1 MSAFCQM
8 QKITKV
14 SACCLLIFVC
24 LAKSSIIDLTSGHSF
39 FAALDES
46 QKVKLYWNVDTA
58 KKEISFTVEAQTTGW
73 VGFGISTGQGKM
85 QGADIVIGWV
95 KDGKTYFKDRHA
107 TGYSTPKI
115 DSQQDYVL
123 IALQEESGKT
133 VMKFKRK
140 FETCDTDDN
149 SIKEGTTKVIYA
161 MHPEDPESEDNIPMH
176 TIRGARSVFL
186 LNAIKDVPKLPADA
200 KTFSFLMNKTQ
211 LPPKRT
217 TYYYRVFQ
225 FPTLPERRDVIRIE
239 PVIQE
244 GNEGIVHHI
253 LLYQCDHNNFP
264 SSNLSYEGVGNS
276 PDMPPAVKSCTGPS
290 TIAAW
295 AIGGETFYFP
305 EHVGFSIG
313 TNDSPKIVVMEMHY
327 DNPLQKTG
335 ILDSS
340 GLRFHYTSQVRE
352 YQAGILTVGWL
363 VSKNMIIPPHQ
374 ESWETQGYC
383 VEDCTKEGMKGSS
396 LSGGGIKIFA
406 SALHTHLA
414 GHAAYTKHVRDGVEL
429 PEIIRD
435 DNYDFNFQE
444 FQIPAE
450 ETTVMP
456 GDTLITGCKYHTKDH
471 PKSGGLGTTE
481 EMCLSFHYYYPKINL
496 SNCLSCQCPAVQNW
510 YQSHYSQHPAKNN
523 SLWNDKWTPGLRASY
538 RDTNAINAHCSG
550 VDGKDLPGLG
560 WKVVDKPKID
570 TPLKPE
576 PVCQDVPS
584 SSPNKLASYSLG
596 LVTILF
602 AVLLSCIY

>member
-1 MSAFCQM
+1 M

-24 LAKSSIIDLTSGHSF
+24 LAKSSIIDFTSGHSF

-58 KKEISFTVEAQTTGW
+58 KKEIYFTVEAQTTGW

-107 TGYSTPKI
+107 TGHSTPKI

-140 FETCDTDDN
+140 FETCDPDDN

-161 MHPEDPESEDNIPMH
+161 MHPKDPESEDNIPMH

-200 KTFSFLMNKTQ
+200 KTFAFLMNKTQ

-225 FPTLPERRDVIRIE
+225 FPTLPGRRDIIRIE
-239 PVIQE
+239 PVIQD

-340 GLRFHYTSQVRE
+340 GLRFHYTSQLRE

-363 VSKNMIIPPHQ
+363 VSERMIIPPHQ

-481 EMCLSFHYYYPKINL
+481 EMCLSFHYYYPKIKL
-496 SNCLSCQCPAVQNW
+496 SNCLSCQCPAVENW

-523 SLWNDKWTPGLRASY
+523 SLWNDKWTPGLRDSY

-550 VDGKDLPGLG
+550 ADGKNLPGLG

-584 SSPNKLASYSLG
+584 SSPNKLAACSLG

-602 AVLLSCIY
+602 AVLFSYMY